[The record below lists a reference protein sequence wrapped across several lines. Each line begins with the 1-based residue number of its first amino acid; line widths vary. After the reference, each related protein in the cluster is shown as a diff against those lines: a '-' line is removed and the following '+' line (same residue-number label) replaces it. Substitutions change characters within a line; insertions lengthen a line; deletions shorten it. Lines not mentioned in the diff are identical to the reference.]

1 MVACCPGFTMV
12 VHKTLSDMPFHLE
25 PNSIMLHNKF
35 QVGGRGQGVNCL
47 LMCLRTMCYCV
58 TIVSQ

>member
-1 MVACCPGFTMV
+1 MV
-12 VHKTLSDMPFHLE
+12 VHKTLSDILFHLE
-25 PNSIMLHNKF
+25 PNFIILHNEF
-35 QVGGRGQGVNCL
+35 QVRGGGQGVNCL